1 MFKEIKKELS
11 SIKFLSILLTLALIF
26 YIFGLGWNMLSS
38 FSDVFAILL
47 LSWLLSFIL
56 EPTVHRVSRITHL
69 SLVISTLIVYLLILI
84 ALGLIIFLFIPIVFR
99 QFEILSTVVP
109 KIIETAPIYVQ
120 KWNDNF
126 LNSIYD
132 YASFIPSIAG
142 FLFSL
147 LLIFIISFYFIV
159 DKKRISREFYE
170 LIPEK
175 WHDDIIFVRKIV
187 NETFSSFIQVQ
198 LLFGIISGFAT
209 WLILRLF
216 GIDFAASIGLLSGF
230 FSAIP
235 VVGPIF
241 AIIPPIIISLI
252 QDPVKAIAIFII
264 LLILQQFIFNIWGP
278 KFLGKTFKIHPII
291 VFLSFLIGFKVAG
304 IIGAIFAIPV
314 ISIISLI
321 IRELNRYY
329 KLPKENRHQA

>member
-11 SIKFLSILLTLALIF
+11 SIKLLSILLTLALIF
-26 YIFGLGWNMLSS
+26 YIFGLGWNIFCS
-38 FSDVFAILL
+38 FSDVIAILL

-56 EPTVHRVSRITHL
+56 EPMVHKASRITHL
-69 SLVISTLIVYLLILI
+69 PLAISTLIIYLLILI

-99 QFEILSTVVP
+99 QFEVLSIVIP
-109 KIIETAPIYVQ
+109 NFLETAPLYVQ
-120 KWNDNF
+120 KWNENF
-126 LNSIYD
+126 LNSLYD
-132 YASFIPSIAG
+132 YTVFIPSIAG

-159 DKKRISREFYE
+159 DKRRISREFYE
-170 LIPEK
+170 LVPEK
-175 WHDDIIFVRKIV
+175 WHSDIIFVRKIV

-198 LLFGIISGFAT
+198 LLFGIINGFAT
-209 WLILRLF
+209 WLVLRLF
-216 GIDFAASIGLLSGF
+216 GIDFAASIGLLSGVL
-230 FSAIP
+230 SAIP

-241 AIIPPIIISLI
+241 AIIPPIIVGLI
-252 QDPVKAIAIFII
+252 QDPIKTIAIFII
-264 LLILQQFIFNIWGP
+264 LLVLQQFIFNIWGP

-291 VFLSFLIGFKVAG
+291 VFLSFLVGFKVAG

-321 IRELNRYY
+321 IRELSHYY
-329 KLPKENRHQA
+329 RLPRENRHQA